1 MNLLISGGRVV
12 DPANKIDAILDVY
25 VHRGKIAALGEKP
38 QNFTADQRIDAT
50 GLMVFPGLLDLC
62 ARLREPGE
70 EHKASIASETRAAA
84 SGGITRMVCPPDTFP
99 VIDTPAMARMIQDRA
114 AACGFTRVHP
124 LGALTTNLG
133 GQRLADM
140 ALLMDAGCVGLSN
153 GVQAVENT
161 LVMRRAMQYASTLRA
176 AGIRLPARP
185 VAARQRGGA

>member
-38 QNFTADQRIDAT
+38 ENFTADQRIDAT

-84 SGGITRMVCPPDTFP
+84 SGGITP
-99 VIDTPAMARMIQDRA
+99 
-114 AACGFTRVHP
+114 
-124 LGALTTNLG
+124 
-133 GQRLADM
+133 
-140 ALLMDAGCVGLSN
+140 N
-153 GVQAVENT
+153 G
-161 LVMRRAMQYASTLRA
+161 M
-176 AGIRLPARP
+176 PARHLSGHRHAGHGTDDP
-185 VAARQRGGA
+185 GSRGRMRFHQGSSARRTDH